1 MRDYKSITRKVASA
15 LRRQGAKHAGIFGS
29 FSRGHARKT
38 SDIDLLVEFKS
49 QKSLLELVRIE
60 RELSEDLGVKVD
72 LLTKGSVSPHIIGNI
87 EKDLVVLY

>member
-1 MRDYKSITRKVASA
+1 MRDYRSISRKASSA
-15 LRRQGAKHAGIFGS
+15 LRKQGAKHAGIFGS
-29 FSRGHARKT
+29 FARGQAKKT

-49 QKSLLELVRIE
+49 QKSLMELVRIE
-60 RELSEDLGVKVD
+60 RELSEDLGMKVD